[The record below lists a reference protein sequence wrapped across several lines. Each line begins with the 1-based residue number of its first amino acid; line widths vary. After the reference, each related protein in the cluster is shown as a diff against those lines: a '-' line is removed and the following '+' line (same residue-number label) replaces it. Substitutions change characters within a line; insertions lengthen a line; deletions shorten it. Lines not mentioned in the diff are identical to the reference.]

1 MLNGILF
8 CFFCNLLLIGTL
20 GYVKLTFFCDLCET
34 NFMLL
39 LCTINLED
47 AFVLGVS
54 ISIVVRNPD
63 SLEATRL

>member
-1 MLNGILF
+1 
-8 CFFCNLLLIGTL
+8 
-20 GYVKLTFFCDLCET
+20 
-34 NFMLL
+34 MLL

>member
-1 MLNGILF
+1 MAF
-8 CFFCNLLLIGTL
+8 CFVFLQSFAYWHPGICETN
-20 GYVKLTFFCDLCET
+20 FFCDLCET

-63 SLEATRL
+63 LLEATGL